1 MAYFDYM
8 MDSTGFANP
17 AMETEEERR
26 ARLERER
33 LAAMQA
39 PTAPVKPTPVK
50 ETITTD
56 PVTGERKV
64 KIEGSE
70 ADLSAMNTRTP
81 TISRPSQ
88 QLPPGAV
95 TLPQD
100 LTKPP
105 VQPQT
110 VPMDPTK
117 PPPQMLR
124 VGAEPPVAP
133 VAPETV
139 TPPPPPAATQPAA
152 VAPTPPAAP
161 QPPLGGGLQVRP
173 QQAQAF
179 MPGEIAGMPSM
190 QPPAVAPEYDTLMQ
204 GAAVNPR
211 VRNRLI
217 TDPNTPADVRR
228 AAIVLERRDLE
239 RQREMGAAQKELQQA
254 VQSGNFNALAR
265 KIKQETEGGSVL
277 KALFYKSIGMTNL
290 ALEEEK
296 KMGAGRKWMSVTD
309 PASGE
314 RGFVEYDAD
323 GLPISGFDSTGA
335 ELSQERLAAFGAGGP
350 MKGVE
355 VEAGTY
361 MDPTGT
367 VKGNW
372 VLERSAGRS
381 VYRQVG
387 TNRVAT
393 ADEAAALRKTGVQG
407 TLSDQA
413 QRQLQRV
420 NIELS
425 QDWAKASIEA
435 QKAGPVAGNKFIG
448 EFNRKHGTNF
458 SYQDIGGSAP
468 QINLQTGQMIP
479 PQVGAQAPV
488 QQQAGGQAAGGATAG
503 TGGRPA
509 TGPQNLRPTD
519 TSGVGG
525 QRGSPAAIERG
536 AAVEQAGDVTRAEE
550 SAKSVEKLATAVG
563 ETADA
568 ASQTAAIARRVRSSV
583 TANPQIAGMLTK
595 RNDKGLD
602 IISAALAFV
611 DQGLGGSEAIEA
623 AFKQMNFNAN
633 EVALYDQ
640 IKGDLTELSLARARE
655 NKGQGTF
662 TDFERRL
669 FTQTIGDIARNP
681 TRAIQYRMEILEYA
695 ADKAQ
700 RKAVFVEDY
709 LAKNPRARAGQIN
722 NAWRTETKKADEAFE
737 KRLNDEYINRKPKV
751 LR

>member
-8 MDSTGFANP
+8 MNSTGFANP
-17 AMETEEERR
+17 VMETEEERR

-39 PTAPVKPTPVK
+39 PAAPVKPTPVK

-56 PVTGERKV
+56 PVTGERRV

-70 ADLSAMNTRTP
+70 RDLSAMNARTP
-81 TISRPSQ
+81 TVTM
-88 QLPPGAV
+88 PGAQ
-95 TLPQD
+95 TLPRDMTQ
-100 LTKPP
+100 PAP
-105 VQPQT
+105 QPQT
-110 VPMDPTK
+110 LPLDMTQ
-117 PPPQMLR
+117 PPPEMLR
-124 VGAEPPVAP
+124 VGAEPPAAP

-139 TPPPPPAATQPAA
+139 IPQATVP
-152 VAPTPPAAP
+152 APTQTMPQATVPAPAQTMP

-173 QQAQAF
+173 QQAEAF
-179 MPGEIAGMPSM
+179 MPGEIAGMPTM
-190 QPPAVAPEYDTLMQ
+190 QPPPVAPEYETLIQ
-204 GAAVNPR
+204 AAAGNAR
-211 VRNRLI
+211 VRNKII

-239 RQREMGAAQKELQQA
+239 RQRETGVAQKEIQKA
-254 VQSGNFNALAR
+254 VETGNFNALAR
-265 KIKQETEGGSVL
+265 KIKQETEGGSLL

-296 KMGAGRKWMSVTD
+296 KMGAGRKWQTVTD
-309 PASGE
+309 PTTGD

-323 GLPISGFDSTGA
+323 GLPLSGFDSTGA

-372 VLERSAGRS
+372 VLERSPGRS

-407 TLSDQA
+407 TLTDQA
-413 QRQLQRV
+413 QRQIQRV
-420 NIELS
+420 NIEL
-425 QDWAKASIEA
+425 QQEWAKLK
-435 QKAGPVAGNKFIG
+435 QKVAGAGPEAANRFLG
-448 EFNRKHGTNF
+448 EFSAKYKVPVTMAQLSG
-458 SYQDIGGSAP
+458 DAP
-468 QINLQTGQMIP
+468 QINMQTGEMIP

-488 QQQAGGQAAGGATAG
+488 QQAGGQAAGGTTTG

-509 TGPQNLRPTD
+509 TGVESLRPTD
-519 TSGVGG
+519 TSGIGS
-525 QRGSPAAIERG
+525 QRGSPAAIEAEAEALKAG
-536 AAVEQAGDVTRAEE
+536 GVTAAQE
-550 SAKSVEKLATAVG
+550 SVKSVEKLTSAVA

-568 ASQTAAIARRVRSSV
+568 AGQTAAIARRIRGTV

-595 RNDKGLD
+595 RNDQGMD
-602 IISAALAFV
+602 IITAALAFV

-640 IKGDLTELSLARARE
+640 IKGDLTELSLAKARE
-655 NKGQGTF
+655 NKGQGAF

-669 FTQTIGDIARNP
+669 FTQTTGDIARNP
-681 TRAIQYRMEILEYA
+681 GRAILYRMEILEYA

-700 RKAVFVEDY
+700 RKSEFMEDY
-709 LAKNPRARAGQIN
+709 RARNPRATAGQIQA
-722 NAWRTETKKADEAFE
+722 AWRRETKKADEAFE
-737 KRLNDEYINRKPKV
+737 KRLTDEYINRKPKV

>member
-1 MAYFDYM
+1 MAYSNVYGGGVFGGSAPVD
-8 MDSTGFANP
+8 P
-17 AMETEEERR
+17 ATFMFETEEERR
-26 ARLERER
+26 RRLERER
-33 LAAMQA
+33 MAAGQT
-39 PTAPVKPTPVK
+39 PTTAPVKPTPVK

-64 KIEGSE
+64 KIEGTE
-70 ADLSAMNTRTP
+70 ADLSAMNPRTP
-81 TISRPSQ
+81 TVTM
-88 QLPPGAV
+88 PGQEPRMQ
-95 TLPQD
+95 TLPAD
-100 LTKPP
+100 LTR
-105 VQPQT
+105 
-110 VPMDPTK
+110 
-117 PPPQMLR
+117 PPPQMQTLPADLTR
-124 VGAEPPVAP
+124 PEPQVQNLAQAPAPVTEPVAP
-133 VAPETV
+133 VAP
-139 TPPPPPAATQPAA
+139 AAT
-152 VAPTPPAAP
+152 PAAP
-161 QPPLGGGLQVRP
+161 MGSGLQIAP
-173 QQAQAF
+173 QQAQQF

-190 QPPAVAPEYDTLMQ
+190 ETPAVAPEYETLMQ

-239 RQREMGAAQKELQQA
+239 RQRETGAAQKEIQKA
-254 VQSGNFNALAR
+254 VESGNFNALAR
-265 KIKQETEGGSVL
+265 RIKQETEGGSIL

-296 KMGAGRKWMSVTD
+296 KMGAGRKWQSVTD
-309 PASGE
+309 PTSGQ

-323 GLPISGFDSTGA
+323 GLPLSGFDSTGA
-335 ELSQERLAAFGAGGP
+335 ELSQEQLAAFGAGGP
-350 MKGVE
+350 MKGVD
-355 VEAGTY
+355 VGADTY
-361 MDPTGT
+361 MDPTGV

-393 ADEAAALRKTGVQG
+393 ADEANALRKTGVQG

-420 NIELS
+420 NIELA
-425 QDWAKASIEA
+425 QDWAKATIEA
-435 QKAGPVAGNKFIG
+435 RKAGPIEGNKFIG
-448 EFNRKHGTNF
+448 EFNRKHGTNY

-468 QINLQTGQMIP
+468 QINLQTGQMMP

-488 QQQAGGQAAGGATAG
+488 QQQAGGQVAGGQAAGA
-503 TGGRPA
+503 TGG
-509 TGPQNLRPTD
+509 TGPQSLRPTD
-519 TSGVGG
+519 TSGVGR
-525 QRGSPAAIERG
+525 QRGASPAAIERQ

-583 TANPQIAGMLTK
+583 TNNPQIAGMLTK
-595 RNDKGLD
+595 RNDQGFD
-602 IISAALAFV
+602 IITAALAFV

-623 AFKQMNFNAN
+623 AFKQMNFNKD

-700 RKAVFVEDY
+700 RRAIFVEDY
-709 LAKNPRARAGQIN
+709 IAKNPRARAGQIN
-722 NAWRTETKKADEAFE
+722 NAWREKTKEEDEKFA